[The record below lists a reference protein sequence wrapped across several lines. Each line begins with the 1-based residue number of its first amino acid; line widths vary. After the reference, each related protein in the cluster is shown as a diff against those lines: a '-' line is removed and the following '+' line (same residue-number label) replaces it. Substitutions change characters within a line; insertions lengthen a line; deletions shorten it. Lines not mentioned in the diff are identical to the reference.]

1 MAGVADGRFSL
12 GAFVALRR
20 DVGDPGVLVRPSCHG
35 RASRMEQLHFH
46 VNGMEEGSRISVAFL
61 RSPELLTTKGTKV
74 HEGKLFNY
82 VVWNNV

>member
-1 MAGVADGRFSL
+1 
-12 GAFVALRR
+12 
-20 DVGDPGVLVRPSCHG
+20 
-35 RASRMEQLHFH
+35 MEQLRFH

-82 VVWNNV
+82 VVWNNG